1 MTGEN
6 IETHRSGPGITAAAA
21 GSSGSPGMPGPG
33 SGAGAKHRRSLL
45 ELAPLELDCMRAL
58 WILGP
63 ATVRDVR
70 DRIAPHRPR
79 AYTTIMTIL
88 DRLARKGSVERSKV
102 GRAYLYRANLS
113 AEEARTHA
121 VGQVIENFFGGS
133 PEALLSQLHNSGVRI
148 ARSGSLRPA
157 GVVSARGSSVAVSAE
172 HPAAMAAAAGA
183 VPVSSSLPSERL
195 AEPAVEQRAEPASEP
210 NRRRLDETLL

>member
-6 IETHRSGPGITAAAA
+6 TASVPAITTAAAIP
-21 GSSGSPGMPGPG
+21 SVS
-33 SGAGAKHRRSLL
+33 KHRRSLL
-45 ELAPLELDCMRAL
+45 ELAPLELDCMNAL

-70 DRIAPHRPR
+70 DRIAPDRPR

-88 DRLARKGSVERSKV
+88 DRLARKGAVDRAKV

-113 AEEARTHA
+113 AEDARTHA

-133 PEALLSQLHNSGVRI
+133 SEALLSQLHNSGVGI
-148 ARSGSLRPA
+148 ARKARPRSIQAAAPLVSSAATERPA
-157 GVVSARGSSVAVSAE
+157 V
-172 HPAAMAAAAGA
+172 MAAAAGA
-183 VPVSSSLPSERL
+183 ASASLSSFSERNS
-195 AEPAVEQRAEPASEP
+195 EPQAEQRAEREP
-210 NRRRLDETLL
+210 ERAPQPDRRRLDETLL

>member
-6 IETHRSGPGITAAAA
+6 IETRLPASAIPAATA
-21 GSSGSPGMPGPG
+21 GSSG
-33 SGAGAKHRRSLL
+33 ARTRRSLL
-45 ELAPLELDCMRAL
+45 ELAPLELDCMHAL

-70 DRIAPHRPR
+70 ERIAPHRPR

-88 DRLARKGSVERSKV
+88 DRLARKGAVERSRV

-113 AEEARTHA
+113 AEDARRHA

-133 PEALLSQLHNSGVRI
+133 AEALLSQLHNSGVRI
-148 ARSGSLRPA
+148 AR
-157 GVVSARGSSVAVSAE
+157 RGSVRSPAAAAPRDATVGNEA
-172 HPAAMAAAAGA
+172 PAAMAAAAAAGPA
-183 VPVSSSLPSERL
+183 SSPVSSGRG
-195 AEPAVEQRAEPASEP
+195 AEPALERASEQNKERGEERSVERTP
-210 NRRRLDETLL
+210 VRDRRRLDETLL

>member
-6 IETHRSGPGITAAAA
+6 IETGLPTPAIPGGGAVSSGPR
-21 GSSGSPGMPGPG
+21 
-33 SGAGAKHRRSLL
+33 HRRSLL
-45 ELAPLELDCMRAL
+45 ELAPLELDCMHAL

-88 DRLARKGSVERSKV
+88 DRLARKGAVQRSKV

-113 AEEARTHA
+113 AEDARTHA

-148 ARSGSLRPA
+148 ARTGSLRSPAASAPRGTTVANEAPA
-157 GVVSARGSSVAVSAE
+157 G
-172 HPAAMAAAAGA
+172 MAAAAAAGSGSS
-183 VPVSSSLPSERL
+183 PVSSGRGAEAAPEHASEQIPEPGAERS
-195 AEPAVEQRAEPASEP
+195 AEPTPVRD
-210 NRRRLDETLL
+210 RRRLDETLL

>member
-6 IETHRSGPGITAAAA
+6 IETQLSVPPIPAAAA
-21 GSSGSPGMPGPG
+21 VST
-33 SGAGAKHRRSLL
+33 GAKHRRSLL
-45 ELAPLELDCMRAL
+45 ELAPLELDCMQAL
-58 WILGP
+58 WMSGP

-70 DRIAPHRPR
+70 DRMAPHRPR

-88 DRLARKGSVERSKV
+88 DRLARKGAVERSKV

-148 ARSGSLRPA
+148 ARSGSLR
-157 GVVSARGSSVAVSAE
+157 S
-172 HPAAMAAAAGA
+172 AAAAMPRATSAAETSAVGA
-183 VPVSSSLPSERL
+183 ASASASWSSERVT
-195 AEPAVEQRAEPASEP
+195 ARATE
-210 NRRRLDETLL
+210 

>member
-6 IETHRSGPGITAAAA
+6 IETHRSGPAITAAAA

-33 SGAGAKHRRSLL
+33 SGSGAKHRGSLL
-45 ELAPLELDCMRAL
+45 EMAPLELDCMHAL

-70 DRIAPHRPR
+70 DRIAPHCPR

-121 VGQVIENFFGGS
+121 VGQ
-133 PEALLSQLHNSGVRI
+133 
-148 ARSGSLRPA
+148 
-157 GVVSARGSSVAVSAE
+157 
-172 HPAAMAAAAGA
+172 
-183 VPVSSSLPSERL
+183 
-195 AEPAVEQRAEPASEP
+195 
-210 NRRRLDETLL
+210 

>member
-6 IETHRSGPGITAAAA
+6 IEPPGSAVPSPAVA
-21 GSSGSPGMPGPG
+21 SSG
-33 SGAGAKHRRSLL
+33 AKRRHSLL
-45 ELAPLELDCMRAL
+45 ELAPLELDCMNAL

-70 DRIAPHRPR
+70 DRIAPQRPR

-88 DRLARKGSVERSKV
+88 DRLARKGAVQRSKV

-133 PEALLSQLHNSGVRI
+133 PEALLSQLHRSGVRTGLS
-148 ARSGSLRPA
+148 ASLRA
-157 GVVSARGSSVAVSAE
+157 
-172 HPAAMAAAAGA
+172 AAAAGA
-183 VPVSSSLPSERL
+183 AATSPAARRSSAAIPPEAISPAEGMVADGAPSRAPNSAPSSTPVPEWPVAASVPS
-195 AEPAVEQRAEPASEP
+195 PQKDH
-210 NRRRLDETLL
+210 RRLDETLL

>member
-6 IETHRSGPGITAAAA
+6 IETRLPAPAIPGGGAV
-21 GSSGSPGMPGPG
+21 SSG
-33 SGAGAKHRRSLL
+33 ARHRRSLL
-45 ELAPLELDCMRAL
+45 ELAPLELDCMHAL
-58 WILGP
+58 WVLGP

-70 DRIAPHRPR
+70 ERIAPHRPR

-88 DRLARKGSVERSKV
+88 DRLARKGAVERSKV

-113 AEEARTHA
+113 AEDARAHA

-148 ARSGSLRPA
+148 ARTGSLRSLAAAAP
-157 GVVSARGSSVAVSAE
+157 RGSTVANEAPVTI
-172 HPAAMAAAAGA
+172 AAAAAAGA
-183 VPVSSSLPSERL
+183 ASSPVSSGRGPAPAPER
-195 AEPAVEQRAEPASEP
+195 ASEQIP
-210 NRRRLDETLL
+210 ERGAERSVERTPVPDRRRLDETLL

>member
-6 IETHRSGPGITAAAA
+6 IETQLSRTAIPAAAA
-21 GSSGSPGMPGPG
+21 DSPG
-33 SGAGAKHRRSLL
+33 SADSGAKHRRSLL
-45 ELAPLELDCMRAL
+45 ELAPLELDCMQAL

-88 DRLARKGSVERSKV
+88 DRLARKGAVERSKM
-102 GRAYLYRANLS
+102 GRAYLYRASLS
-113 AEEARTHA
+113 AEQARSHA

-133 PEALLSQLHNSGVRI
+133 TEALLSQLHNSGVRTL
-148 ARSGSLRPA
+148 RTGSLRSAGAAVPRASSAAAETPA
-157 GVVSARGSSVAVSAE
+157 V
-172 HPAAMAAAAGA
+172 MAAEAGA
-183 VPVSSSLPSERL
+183 ASASVSLSAVGVAEREPETGRSATERAPEPS
-195 AEPAVEQRAEPASEP
+195 
-210 NRRRLDETLL
+210 RRRLDETLL

>member
-6 IETHRSGPGITAAAA
+6 IETHRSQPAIPGAPAVR
-21 GSSGSPGMPGPG
+21 SS
-33 SGAGAKHRRSLL
+33 ARHRRSPL
-45 ELAPLELDCMRAL
+45 ELAPLELDCMNAL

-70 DRIAPHRPR
+70 DRIAPQRPR

-88 DRLARKGSVERSKV
+88 DRLARKGAVERSKV

-113 AEEARTHA
+113 AEDARAHA
-121 VGQVIENFFGGS
+121 VGQVVDNFFGGS

-148 ARSGSLRPA
+148 ARSTPLRSPGAAVPRSATVAAETPA
-157 GVVSARGSSVAVSAE
+157 VL
-172 HPAAMAAAAGA
+172 AAAAGA
-183 VPVSSSLPSERL
+183 SSVSSPASSER
-195 AEPAVEQRAEPASEP
+195 APERVSDRAPERQPQP
-210 NRRRLDETLL
+210 DRRRLDETLL

>member
-6 IETHRSGPGITAAAA
+6 IETHLSGLAIPAAAG
-21 GSSGSPGMPGPG
+21 GSSGSA
-33 SGAGAKHRRSLL
+33 SGAKHRRSLL
-45 ELAPLELDCMRAL
+45 ELAPLELDCMHAL

-88 DRLARKGSVERSKV
+88 DRLARKGAVERSKV

-148 ARSGSLRPA
+148 ARTGSLRSA
-157 GVVSARGSSVAVSAE
+157 GAALPRGSSVAAE
-172 HPAAMAAAAGA
+172 RPAATAAAAGA
-183 VPVSSSLPSERL
+183 APASSSLSERV
-195 AEPAVEQRAEPASEP
+195 AECGAEGNAERASQA
-210 NRRRLDETLL
+210 NRRRLDESLL